1 MVCSIKRRG
10 KITLIHGINL
20 IEIPDDGLTV
30 AELRLSYRDVLNV
43 GPEARPY
50 VNGNLVEADYVPL
63 ASALV
68 EFVRDWGRKA
78 ADLARHDRLAI
89 DRINQTPMADL
100 RFRDLCR
107 LKSGWDEFSKMRLAD
122 LREAVG
128 LDVITAVAATFPH
141 DEGLQARC
149 YRWVLRGLDVGK
161 AICKVNMDVKA
172 GENAKKAWAEGRL
185 RRK

>member
-1 MVCSIKRRG
+1 M
-10 KITLIHGINL
+10 
-20 IEIPDDGLTV
+20 
-30 AELRLSYRDVLNV
+30 NV

-50 VNGNLVEADYVPL
+50 VGGHLIEEDYIPL
-63 ASALV
+63 ASGPV
-68 EFVRDWGRKA
+68 VFVRDWGRKA
-78 ADLARHDRLAI
+78 ADPAHHDRLAI

-122 LREAVG
+122 LHEAVAQ
-128 LDVITAVAATFPH
+128 DVTAAVTAAFPR
-141 DEGLQARC
+141 DEELQARC

-161 AICKVNMDVKA
+161 AIRKVSMDVEVTK
-172 GENAKKAWAEGRL
+172 NSKKAWAEGRL